1 MSLQIGSQGKFVAD
15 VQRALKKNG
24 FVSVDRAGVFA
35 GSTADAVRSFQSA
48 RGLQVTGVVDQST
61 WRALGLPGSV
71 PRPVPI
77 D

>member
-1 MSLQIGSQGKFVAD
+1 MSIQVGSQGKFVAD
-15 VQRALKKNG
+15 AQKALKRNG
-24 FVSVDRAGVFA
+24 FATVDRAGVFG

-48 RGLQVTGVVDQST
+48 RGLAATGVIDQAT

>member
-1 MSLQIGSQGKFVAD
+1 MSLQVGSQGKFVAD
-15 VQRALKKNG
+15 VQRALKRNR
-24 FVSVDRAGVFA
+24 FVSTDRAGVFG
-35 GSTADAVRSFQSA
+35 GSTADAVRGFQSR
-48 RGLQVTGVVDQST
+48 RGMPATGVVDQAT

>member
-1 MSLQIGSQGKFVAD
+1 MSLQVGSQGKFVAD
-15 VQRALKKNG
+15 VQRALKRNG
-24 FVSVDRAGVFA
+24 FGSADRAGVFG
-35 GSTADAVRSFQSA
+35 GSTADAVRGFQSR
-48 RGLQVTGVVDQST
+48 RGMPATGVVDQAT